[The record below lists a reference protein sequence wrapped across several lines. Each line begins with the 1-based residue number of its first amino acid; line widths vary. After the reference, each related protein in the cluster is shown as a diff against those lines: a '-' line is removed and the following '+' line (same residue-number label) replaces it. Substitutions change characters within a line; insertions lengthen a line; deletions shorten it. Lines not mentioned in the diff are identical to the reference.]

1 MCSLYVAIILLGK
14 KSQERERERERERDR
29 DRERERERERE
40 RARERERVRQRESEK
55 RRRWMKV
62 VRLTFSLM
70 IPSTF
75 LFFYPKSRK
84 GREERV

>member
-14 KSQERERERERERDR
+14 KSQEREREREREREG
-29 DRERERERERE
+29 ERERERES
-40 RARERERVRQRESEK
+40 ARERERVRQRESEK